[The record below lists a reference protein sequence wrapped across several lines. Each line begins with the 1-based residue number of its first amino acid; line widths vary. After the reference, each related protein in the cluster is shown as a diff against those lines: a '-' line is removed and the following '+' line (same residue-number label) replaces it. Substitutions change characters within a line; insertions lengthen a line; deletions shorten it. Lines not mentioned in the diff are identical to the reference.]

1 MSKTLRLPPPPAKR
15 QRLAGGVGAPAGG
28 APAAAAAAAAAAGP
42 APPRPRAALHNSGLH
57 DTYAFDE
64 LAVEADVDLVL
75 PNDTLAALHLLRG
88 RFPAEAKVAPFATKA
103 QLYTVLADRTA
114 VDRQLDELRR
124 SNAVRVMQLPAGKDE
139 YAIMLTQDYVAALRR
154 SKAAVLHPP
163 ASGGSQDEEAG
174 SSAAAAAAGGRPT
187 AAAQQAAQVFD
198 WMESRVLPACSAAMV
213 THAELL
219 QLLAGSGGGGRSG
232 ASSAAAAPRAAATG
246 AAGAAAA
253 GQSAVTDAHVS
264 LLLNHG
270 FLTRYT
276 GGPDGYLFSMPN
288 AGAAVRSV
296 AAGRAEIQ
304 SWLQRRR
311 PHELLESEL
320 EKRKMQRSV
329 LGVRWHVADMVGS
342 GALLRRDT
350 AVGPLLIAGRR
361 GG

>member
-15 QRLAGGVGAPAGG
+15 QRLGAGTSSSAAPSNAAV
-28 APAAAAAAAAAAGP
+28 APLAAAAATATGPPEYAAAALPSNGSHETDAHDSDL
-42 APPRPRAALHNSGLH
+42 AA
-57 DTYAFDE
+57 
-64 LAVEADVDLVL
+64 EADVDLAL
-75 PNDTLAALHLLRG
+75 PNDTLAALHLLRS

-103 QLYTVLADRTA
+103 QLYTVLSDRTA

-139 YAIMLTQDYVAALRR
+139 FAIMLTQDYVAALRR
-154 SKAAVLHPP
+154 SKAAVLQPP
-163 ASGGSQDEEAG
+163 ASSSGSPGAG
-174 SSAAAAAAGGRPT
+174 LGCSSTAAAGPGARPT

-198 WMESRVLPACSAAMV
+198 WMEARVLPVCTALMV

-219 QLLAGSGGGGRSG
+219 QLLAGGGGGRAGSSG
-232 ASSAAAAPRAAATG
+232 APQASR
-246 AAGAAAA
+246 AAAA
-253 GQSAVTDAHVS
+253 GPGGRQPVTEAHVS
-264 LLLNHG
+264 LLLSHG
-270 FLTRYT
+270 FLTRHT
-276 GGPDGYLFSMPN
+276 GGLDGYLFSMPN

-320 EKRKMQRSV
+320 EKRKLQRSV
-329 LGVRWHVADMVGS
+329 LGVRWHIADMVGS